1 MCKNNEN
8 VPYSCSR
15 IENEL
20 DFKSKVKDIL
30 SILSVLG
37 YLSFYDKNSQQS
49 GHKRKYTLT

>member
-20 DFKSKVKDIL
+20 DFKSKGKDIL